1 MTSTRRLRYVKLNKN
16 KFIDEALMCIF
27 QELTVSTLATYVI
40 GERIKAAEAMTVDLA
55 VTRL

>member
-1 MTSTRRLRYVKLNKN
+1 MTSTGRLRYVKLKSN
-16 KFIDEALMCIF
+16 FTDETLMCIF

>member
-1 MTSTRRLRYVKLNKN
+1 MTSTRRSRYVKLKTN
-16 KFIDEALMCIF
+16 FINEALICIL
-27 QELTVSTLATYVI
+27 QEITVSTLATYVI

>member
-1 MTSTRRLRYVKLNKN
+1 MTSTRRLRYVKLKSN
-16 KFIDEALMCIF
+16 FIDETLMCIF